1 MSSTF
6 GNNIKC
12 TIFGQSHSEAIGVVI
27 EGLPPG
33 EKVNMDHIQTFMARR
48 APGNAPWA
56 TPRKEADAPQIVSGV
71 FQGRTCGVP
80 LCAVINNTNQRS
92 KDYEKT
98 KDIPR
103 PGHGDYTGLIK
114 YKGFQ
119 DYRGGG
125 HFSGRLTAPLCVAG
139 AIAKDILAAREI
151 YVGAHIANIGGI
163 EDKPFDPVKVTRED
177 LEMPGKMDFPVQ
189 NYNIGDTMVAKI
201 ILTKEKGDSLGGI
214 IEGCAIGIPPGLGD
228 PMFDGIENALAKAAF
243 GIPAV
248 RGVEFGAGF
257 AVAEITGKENND
269 EFIAQDG
276 AIKTA
281 TNNHGGILGG
291 ITTGMPLI
299 MRVAIKPTPSIGSP
313 QKSVDLKDNT
323 PSDLSIEGR
332 HDPCIVPR
340 AVPVIE
346 AVMALTILDYL
357 MEKK

>member
-33 EKVNMDHIQTFMARR
+33 EKINLDHIQTFMARR

-56 TPRKEADAPQIVSGV
+56 TPRKEADAPQIVSGI

-80 LCAVINNTNQRS
+80 LCAVIGNTNQRS
-92 KDYEKT
+92 KDYEKS

-103 PGHGDYTGLIK
+103 PGHGDYTGFIK

-125 HFSGRLTAPLCVAG
+125 HFSGRLTAPLCFAG
-139 AIAKDILAAREI
+139 AIAKDILAARKI

-163 EDKPFDPVKVTRED
+163 EDKPFNPVKVTRED
-177 LEMPGKMDFPVQ
+177 LEMPGKMEFPVQ

-201 ILTKEKGDSLGGI
+201 MLTKEKGDSLGGI
-214 IEGCAIGIPPGLGD
+214 IEGCAIGLPPGLGD
-228 PMFDGIENALAKAAF
+228 PMFDGIENNLAKAVF

-257 AVAEITGKENND
+257 AAAEMTGKENND
-269 EFIAQDG
+269 EFITQNG
-276 AIKTA
+276 VIRTT

-313 QKSVDLKDNT
+313 QKSVNLKDNT
-323 PSDLSIEGR
+323 QADLAVEGR

-340 AVPVIE
+340 AVPVVE
-346 AVMALTILDYL
+346 AVMALTILDFL
-357 MEKK
+357 MERK